1 MVFAYSAVLLFL
13 VVVVALSV
21 AQGTMAGQGLELV
34 LVRASHEGV
43 RLQGRSSA
51 RDEGVSEG
59 VSEGARLQG
68 RSSARDEGVSEGV
81 SEGVRLQGRSSAR
94 DEDEDEGVS
103 EGVRLQGRSSA
114 RDEDEDEGVSE
125 GVRLQ
130 GRISARDER
139 VSERVSEGVSES
151 KLHPHTTPIRY
162 VDNFMSARVGR
173 TTKASNNDGNS
184 VGSDSGLGSDSDVYS
199 DEYRDSDVYSSSSS
213 TVAVGD
219 NGSKRSDIDNTTSR
233 VLFDMVGFT
242 ISFTVRGTTNATVL
256 LSSVGMSS
264 PHRFWIYINHTLQH
278 DTVIDTTGTE
288 EYVVYS
294 YPLTSDAT
302 SLLPECTYDIDI
314 VKITEIN
321 YNSARSEVNYVQFHG
336 LEVSEGAE
344 IIPQDDDSNEAPTT
358 SLQRK
363 IEFIGDSIMAGY
375 MNMCGEDNA
384 DELEQLGHYALESF
398 ALAWPYLVADSFHAQ
413 QHSIGIVCM
422 ALSYMYACVFICI
435 VHTNACVGVNAFDE
449 LYCIVLY
456 ILL

>member
-13 VVVVALSV
+13 VVVVVALSV

-51 RDEGVSEG
+51 RDEGVSE
-59 VSEGARLQG
+59 R
-68 RSSARDEGVSEGV
+68 V
-81 SEGVRLQGRSSAR
+81 SEGVRLQGRSRAR
-94 DEDEDEGVS
+94 DEDELVS
-103 EGVRLQGRSSA
+103 EGVRLQDRSSA
-114 RDEDEDEGVSE
+114 RDGDLRLSGSRGYGAVESR
-125 GVRLQ
+125 GVRMESDMSSRD
-130 GRISARDER
+130 GYRDWYSASSSSMYKHSIGSGSGSGSGAVGGHFFSSSKRDH
-139 VSERVSEGVSES
+139 G
-151 KLHPHTTPIRY
+151 
-162 VDNFMSARVGR
+162 
-173 TTKASNNDGNS
+173 
-184 VGSDSGLGSDSDVYS
+184 
-199 DEYRDSDVYSSSSS
+199 RDSDVYSSSSS
-213 TVAVGD
+213 TVAVGV

-302 SLLPECTYDIDI
+302 SLLPECTYEIDI

-344 IIPQDDDSNEAPTT
+344 IIPQDDDSNEAPTN

-375 MNMCGEDNA
+375 RNMCGEDNA
-384 DELEQLGHYALESF
+384 DELKQLGYYALESF

-422 ALSYMYACVFICI
+422 ALSYIYACVFICMC
-435 VHTNACVGVNAFDE
+435 TYECMCRCKCV
-449 LYCIVLY
+449 
-456 ILL
+456 